1 MMVAKKD
8 EGSEHSR
15 IAARRIVSPG
25 RRDPMVFPAHPR
37 FILALLAPVL
47 LTATLSCGRP
57 DDRSQPKDK
66 VMRHGEDVLASGG
79 APSVPDSVPGDAI
92 VAGGD
97 VRFSGATG
105 GDYLGAGG
113 KQVISGR
120 IHGSL
125 RSAGGEVHVMAAVD
139 RNATVA
145 GGKVVLDST
154 AAIGRNAYLVG
165 GDVQIDGAVREGLL
179 ASGGRVTLNGVVGRD
194 VQINGGELRIG
205 PRAQIAGNLR
215 YRVPAKNVHID
226 PAARISGTVTALH
239 VSRPWGPG
247 RWHLLWI
254 LGFLVVGAVIVAL
267 FPRFAAEAAE
277 ILLQRPGWS
286 GLVGLG
292 WIILVPIAI
301 CIAAITIIGIPLA
314 LVTTAAYIVLL
325 YLGRTTIAVWL
336 GRRVLGARALAGRQG
351 VLVNFLVGGLIL
363 LIVGI
368 IPVIGSW
375 LMVIA
380 TVLGL
385 GTILLRAKAMREERS
400 A

>member
-1 MMVAKKD
+1 MA
-8 EGSEHSR
+8 
-15 IAARRIVSPG
+15 
-25 RRDPMVFPAHPR
+25 FLTHPR
-37 FILALLAPVL
+37 FVLALLVSVL
-47 LTATLSCGRP
+47 LTSMLSCGRP
-57 DDRSQPKDK
+57 DGRSEPKDQ

-92 VAGGD
+92 IAGGD
-97 VRFSGATG
+97 VRFSGSTG

-113 KQVISGR
+113 RQAISGR

-125 RSAGGEVHVMAAVD
+125 RAAGGEVHVMAAVD

-154 AAIGRNAYLVG
+154 AVVARNAYLVG
-165 GDVQIDGAVREGLL
+165 GDVQIDGTVREGLL
-179 ASGGRVTLNGVVGRD
+179 ASGGKITLNGVVGRD
-194 VQINGGELRIG
+194 VQINGGALRIG

-215 YRVPAKNVHID
+215 YRVPAKNVDID

-239 VSRPWGPG
+239 VSRAWGPG
-247 RWHLLWI
+247 PWHLLWI
-254 LGFLVVGAVIVAL
+254 LGFLVVGAIVVAL

-277 ILLQRPGWS
+277 ILPQRPGRS
-286 GLVGLG
+286 ALVGLG

-301 CIAAITIIGIPLA
+301 CIAAITIIGIPFA
-314 LVTTAAYIVLL
+314 LVMTAVYLILL

-336 GRRVLGARALAGRQG
+336 GRRVLGARALAGREG

-368 IPVIGSW
+368 IPLVGSW

-380 TVLGL
+380 TVFGL
-385 GTILLRAKAMREERS
+385 GTILLRVQALREKQPV
-400 A
+400 

>member
-1 MMVAKKD
+1 M
-8 EGSEHSR
+8 
-15 IAARRIVSPG
+15 P
-25 RRDPMVFPAHPR
+25 FPTRPR
-37 FILALLAPVL
+37 FILALLGPVL
-47 LTATLSCGRP
+47 LVSTLSC
-57 DDRSQPKDK
+57 RSSEPKSE
-66 VMRHGEDVLASGG
+66 VMRHGDDVLASGG

-97 VRFSGATG
+97 VRFSGSTG

-125 RSAGGEVHVMAAVD
+125 RAGGGEIHVIAAVD

-145 GGKVVLDST
+145 GGKVVVDST
-154 AAIGRNAYLVG
+154 AVVGRNAYLVG
-165 GDVQIDGAVREGLL
+165 GDVQVNGTVREGLL
-179 ASGGRVTLNGVVGRD
+179 ASGGKVTLNGAVGGD
-194 VQINGGELRIG
+194 VQINGGALHIG

-215 YRVPAKNVHID
+215 YRVPAKNVYID
-226 PAARISGTVTALH
+226 SAARIAGTVTALH
-239 VSRPWGPG
+239 VPKAWGPG
-247 RWHLLWI
+247 ALHLLWI
-254 LGFLVVGAVIVAL
+254 LGFLVVGAVLVAL
-267 FPRFAAEAAE
+267 FPRFTAEAAE
-277 ILLQRPGWS
+277 ILPRRPGKS
-286 GLVGLG
+286 ALVGLG

-314 LVTTAAYIVLL
+314 LVATALYIVLL
-325 YLGRTTIAVWL
+325 YLGRTTIAIWL

-375 LMVIA
+375 LIVIA

-385 GTILLRAKAMREERS
+385 GTILLRARALRERQP

>member
-8 EGSEHSR
+8 RGSEHLR
-15 IAARRIVSPG
+15 IAACRIVSSD
-25 RRDPMVFPAHPR
+25 RRDPMAFPTHPR
-37 FILALLAPVL
+37 FVLALLVSVL
-47 LTATLSCGRP
+47 LTSMLSCGRSEP
-57 DDRSQPKDK
+57 ENE

-79 APSVPDSVPGDAI
+79 GPSVPDSVPGDAI
-92 VAGGD
+92 IAGGD
-97 VRFSGATG
+97 VRFSGSTG

-113 KQVISGR
+113 RQAISGR

-125 RSAGGEVHVMAAVD
+125 RAAGGEVHVMAAVD

-145 GGKVVLDST
+145 GGEVVLDST

-165 GDVQIDGAVREGLL
+165 GDVQVHGAVREGLL
-179 ASGGRVTLNGVVGRD
+179 AVGGKVTLNGVVGRD
-194 VQINGGELRIG
+194 VQINGGALRIG

-215 YRVPAKNVHID
+215 YRVPAKNVDID
-226 PAARISGTVTALH
+226 PAARISGTVTALP
-239 VSRPWGPG
+239 VSQTWGPG
-247 RWHLLWI
+247 PWHLLWI
-254 LGFLVVGAVIVAL
+254 LGFLVVGALVVTL
-267 FPRFAAEAAE
+267 LPRFTAEAAE
-277 ILLQRPGWS
+277 ILPRRPGRS
-286 GLVGLG
+286 ALVGLG
-292 WIILVPIAI
+292 WIIIVPIAI

-336 GRRVLGARALAGRQG
+336 GRRVLGARALAGREG

-368 IPVIGSW
+368 IPVLGSW

-380 TVLGL
+380 TVFGL
-385 GTILLRAKAMREERS
+385 GTILLRAKALREERPV
-400 A
+400 

>member
-1 MMVAKKD
+1 MA
-8 EGSEHSR
+8 
-15 IAARRIVSPG
+15 
-25 RRDPMVFPAHPR
+25 FPTHPH
-37 FILALLAPVL
+37 FVLALLTPVL
-47 LTATLSCGRP
+47 LASTLSCGR
-57 DDRSQPKDK
+57 SEPKNE
-66 VMRHGEDVLASGG
+66 VMRHGDDVLASGG
-79 APSVPDSVPGDAI
+79 APSVPDSAPGDAI

-105 GDYLGAGG
+105 GDYLGVGG

-125 RSAGGEVHVMAAVD
+125 RAAGGEVHVMAAVD

-154 AAIGRNAYLVG
+154 AAIGRNAYLFG
-165 GDVQIDGAVREGLL
+165 GEVQVNGAVREGLL
-179 ASGGRVTLNGVVGRD
+179 ASGGQVTLNGLVGRD
-194 VQINGGELRIG
+194 VQINGGALRIG

-239 VSRPWGPG
+239 VSKAWGPG
-247 RWHLLWI
+247 PWHLLWI
-254 LGFLVVGAVIVAL
+254 LGFLVVGAVVVAL
-267 FPRFAAEAAE
+267 FPRFTEEAAE
-277 ILLQRPGWS
+277 ILPQRPGRS
-286 GLVGLG
+286 ALVGLG

-301 CIAAITIIGIPLA
+301 CIAVITIIGIPLA
-314 LVTTAAYIVLL
+314 LVGTAVYFVLL

-336 GRRVLGARALAGRQG
+336 GGRVLGGRALAGRQG
-351 VLVNFLVGGLIL
+351 VLVNFFVGGLIL
-363 LIVGI
+363 LVVGV

-375 LMVIA
+375 LMLIA

-385 GTILLRAKAMREERS
+385 GTVLLRGKTLREKQPV
-400 A
+400 